1 MPLKDL
7 EWLNALKEN
16 FGEVFRSLS
25 PKEQAGALRRSYLKE
40 GNRLL
45 KRARDT
51 VNASSLGSKRK
62 APKKPRTALNTA
74 RAPMGDGLYRRVYPK
89 GGGFMVSA
97 KPYRRNTK
105 KGMHRNLYGQ
115 LKPVLN
121 FAADG
126 TGERQTG
133 RARRTRGKGHRT
145 GRMPK
150 AFDLRQVEDSEVR
163 AVEANIY
170 TEFERQC
177 MKTLR
182 RKGLA

>member
-1 MPLKDL
+1 MLNDL
-7 EWLNALKEN
+7 QWLNALKEN

-25 PKEQAGALRRSYLKE
+25 PREQAQALRRSYLKE

-51 VNASSLGSKRK
+51 VNATSLGKNRK
-62 APKKPRTALNTA
+62 VPRKPRVPLNTA

-105 KGMHRNLYGQ
+105 KGMHRNLYGY

-133 RARRTRGKGHRT
+133 RAKRTKGKGHRT
-145 GRMPK
+145 GQMPK

-163 AVEANIY
+163 TVEANIY